1 MCFAKIFNME
11 KVEFIAEVSSNHN
24 GDLDR
29 CLRFVE
35 EAKNCGCSGVKF
47 QLFKIDQ
54 LFAPEILRY
63 SKEHRKRKEWELP
76 VEFLPEISKKCR
88 EMDIKFICTPF
99 YLDGVSELEPFVDAY
114 KIASYELLW
123 YELFKKCALTGKP
136 VIMSTGM
143 ATLDEIDASVNV
155 LVDNGCKDITILQC
169 TSSYPTPPNQCNLSA
184 IETMSNAIK
193 VPKGASLRFG
203 WSDHSVNEGVILR
216 AIHKWNAEMVEFHF
230 DLDEKGEEY
239 KFGHCWLPD
248 RIKNLIK
255 IVKDGFSADGDGVKA
270 PQENELDERN
280 WRADPEDGLRPI
292 KQTRIK
298 WLKQYEK

>member
-24 GDLDR
+24 GDLNR
-29 CLRFVE
+29 CLKFVE
-35 EAKNCGCSGVKF
+35 EAKNCGCNGVKF
-47 QLFKIDQ
+47 QLFKIDK

-76 VEFLPEISKKCR
+76 VEFLPEISKKCK

-99 YLDGVSELEPFVDAY
+99 YLDGVDELEPFVDAY

-169 TSSYPTPPNQCNLSA
+169 TSSYPAPPEQCNLSA
-184 IETMSNAIK
+184 IETMRKAIE
-193 VPKGASLRFG
+193 VPNSITLKFG